1 MANAAFGV
9 GGLMMLFRLRK
20 VRMRLQFIQDWFLDL
35 ARRIDR
41 FRQSRRKAAPGAA
54 SPGPHPTGNRFFQIL
69 DAYVIRGWLFYF
81 AALLVTFTGIYI
93 IFDFFQLLG
102 DIVRNHVAALVVLK
116 YYWYLCPQVIYL
128 MFPLSILVATLV
140 NFGLLTKTNQITAIK
155 ATGIS
160 LYRIALPI
168 ILAALIGSAS
178 MFVLEDLYLPQMN
191 QRQDALRNQIKGKPA
206 QTYYRPDRQWIF
218 GQSER
223 IFNYRFFDADRD
235 VFANLSIFELDPQ
248 TFKLA
253 KRIYASRAFWEPH
266 LHRWVMEQGWVRE
279 ISGDQVTYQP
289 FAVSTFDELSEEP
302 PYFKKEVK
310 PSAQMNAF
318 ELRRYIIELS
328 QSGFDVV
335 RLSVQFYH
343 KFSFPLMAFVV
354 VLIGIPFSFTMG
366 NKGALSGIALSIGIA
381 IVYLSTAGMFEA
393 MGNLSQLPP
402 IIAAWSPDILF
413 GLGGMYLLLRV
424 RT

>member
-1 MANAAFGV
+1 
-9 GGLMMLFRLRK
+9 
-20 VRMRLQFIQDWFLDL
+20 
-35 ARRIDR
+35 
-41 FRQSRRKAAPGAA
+41 
-54 SPGPHPTGNRFFQIL
+54 
-69 DAYVIRGWLFYF
+69 
-81 AALLVTFTGIYI
+81 
-93 IFDFFQLLG
+93 
-102 DIVRNHVAALVVLK
+102 
-116 YYWYLCPQVIYL
+116 
-128 MFPLSILVATLV
+128 
-140 NFGLLTKTNQITAIK
+140 
-155 ATGIS
+155 
-160 LYRIALPI
+160 
-168 ILAALIGSAS
+168 
-178 MFVLEDLYLPQMN
+178 MN
-191 QRQDALRNQIKGKPA
+191 QRQDALRNEIKGKPA

-218 GQSER
+218 GQGGQGER

-235 VFANLSIFELDPQ
+235 VFANLSVFELDPQ
-248 TFKLA
+248 TFKLS
-253 KRIYASRAFWEPH
+253 KRIYANRAFWEPH

-279 ISGDQVTYQP
+279 ISGDRVTYQS

-318 ELRRYIIELS
+318 ELRRYISELS

-366 NKGALSGIALSIGIA
+366 SKGALSGIALSIGIA